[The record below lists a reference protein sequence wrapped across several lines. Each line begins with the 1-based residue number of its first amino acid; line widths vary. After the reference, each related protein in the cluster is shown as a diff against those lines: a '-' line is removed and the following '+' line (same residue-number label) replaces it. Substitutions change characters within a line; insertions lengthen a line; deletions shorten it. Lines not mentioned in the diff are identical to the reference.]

1 MSQVNSKLT
10 QATRRL
16 SSGYRVNSAADDAAG
31 LAISEKLRA
40 IDKGLRQGL
49 RNVSDGINYL
59 DTVDGCAQEMNNML
73 HRLKEIAVEAA
84 NGTLDSIDRDA
95 LDLEYR
101 QLIEEIGQITDS
113 AEFNGIPLF
122 ERHMPEYE
130 KDEGVVVHD
139 GIVMIDGTNN
149 TLVFGYTKDGERH
162 ECTIEIPRGKYTVE
176 ELSDVI
182 DTALWEKEESLIIGV
197 NAEKQLTIQ
206 CENGKLEHIGGNGA
220 SLFYDI
226 IIGSSDGYLLGVT
239 KFTNDVNARL
249 DIVPGKNDVI
259 EFHLGNNDDTKYSIK
274 LDEGNYTRPDLVA
287 HMNEKLKAAGLPCD
301 VEAVMQDDDYGNKI
315 IGIKSEKTMMGL
327 SGNFLMIDEKS
338 KVYHSPIYDICCY
351 GTLVNS
357 EAELKATRDLS
368 GGIEIERGRNDYFVL
383 NAGWYDGDGVPHME
397 NLRID
402 LLDAGE
408 DIRLYANTDQI
419 VSRIAE
425 KLAESNCPISVEND
439 FGRLKFTTLQYG
451 KECKIKLDSS
461 DVPSGYM
468 IYDLFDDAALNR
480 LSPERTQSQ
489 YSAAFVTGGIEL
501 GTSIVIPDGQNKL
514 TFTVKTDPNGVLSD
528 EVMEF
533 EIPKGLY
540 TRAGLQSTLNG
551 LLEAKYPTFKDKLI
565 FSVGS
570 RLSLG
575 AAGADGWE
583 IISVKA
589 ENNTAYSRLIKGMM
603 YYDSIDRSHASGSE
617 QDLISYGTT
626 DPSTGRANVISAA
639 GKTIEAV
646 IYSDYTPSSTS
657 ARQENLLNYSTAR
670 VDVKKGT
677 AQGDGEYDD
686 VVGNPDS
693 SYTSATM
700 RLNDVLTQFRA
711 LGASMRDISFSFSMY
726 DASKKKTEFSVNIP
740 KGSTA
745 EQAVEMI
752 KNALGGAANLSV
764 DGNSLVFTSTA
775 TGKNV
780 EFFNYG
786 GNLINAASKS
796 SLASRADAVI
806 DGDKVYVPATMTL
819 GYAGTNIPYTADDT
833 NDRLK
838 FNAGGRN
845 YDIRLDHRTY
855 NSLAD
860 FAAALNEKIAAADNG
875 SALTKVTASGNSLT
889 FTAPPKGTGGITID
903 SLSSCPID
911 KKKTVNDVKNSPY
924 YDEASGTVKEP
935 ASIRIS
941 GADSHFPLTVDG
953 TNNTITMDY
962 TAPDPADLTRLKTER
977 LTITVPDGTYAS
989 CADYADAINAAIAA
1003 DSALNGKIKA
1013 SYSPSGSNKGLTFT
1027 TIVGGDKV
1035 SLGNIGGTSK
1045 IEQYKQTN
1053 SNAGGT
1059 AFPGENKLKFPA
1071 YIRNTNFGTLFE
1083 GNGVEINE
1091 TNDRVSINIDGKN
1104 YNFTL
1109 THGVYSGNAG
1119 KSGLLSQLN
1128 SGLAGSG
1135 VTVSDSGELRITT
1148 ASVGGGASID
1158 LAGDNTAPYF
1168 KRAQMSSKPQT
1179 ADRIHK
1185 PCNIIGGRSI
1195 TSVDIKG
1202 YNNEFTFDYSDN
1214 GNTQKITVSVAEGA
1228 YTVQE
1233 LAAAIQASIDGQIG
1247 VGQLNVGVKNSG
1259 KLSITGVKVGN
1270 SQAFSNF
1277 EGRLFNRVFQDLSYS
1292 NVKRHSE
1299 TIGTTTG
1306 SSVSYII
1313 GRNEMNPETEE
1324 EIETD
1329 TNVIIYYGLNDKL
1342 IFDLTYKGEVYKVDI
1357 TIPAGGYDPNGIA
1370 DAIQKA
1376 GRDAISDIRDANGD
1390 SLPAEFFHATI
1401 GLGAIGVDDDLNVT
1415 IPSNDKLI
1423 LSFVLPNNGTI
1434 KNADTI
1440 IDGVRGSAAY
1450 KLFYAATQS
1459 PRPTR
1464 VIGKAD
1470 LSNGI
1475 TIESGVNDTLSFEL
1489 DGQEISVTVP
1499 AGAYTCNEL
1508 SSELNKQFEQL
1519 GCIVRTRDSSG
1530 RLMFYTTENGAYN
1543 IDKIEGNGSDDMF
1556 YDSDKRSEDTEIGI
1570 HFGRRTNS
1578 YIWYNKTRA
1587 DDHLMRINTTGV
1599 TTMERALK
1607 AIDRID

>member
-139 GIVMIDGTNN
+139 GIVKIDGTNN

-408 DIRLYANTDQI
+408 DIRLYANADQI

-551 LLEAKYPTFKDKLI
+551 LLEAKYPSFKDKLI

-589 ENNTAYSRLIKGMM
+589 ENDTAYSRLIKGMM

-617 QDLISYGTT
+617 
-626 DPSTGRANVISAA
+626 
-639 GKTIEAV
+639 
-646 IYSDYTPSSTS
+646 
-657 ARQENLLNYSTAR
+657 
-670 VDVKKGT
+670 
-677 AQGDGEYDD
+677 
-686 VVGNPDS
+686 
-693 SYTSATM
+693 
-700 RLNDVLTQFRA
+700 
-711 LGASMRDISFSFSMY
+711 
-726 DASKKKTEFSVNIP
+726 
-740 KGSTA
+740 
-745 EQAVEMI
+745 
-752 KNALGGAANLSV
+752 
-764 DGNSLVFTSTA
+764 
-775 TGKNV
+775 
-780 EFFNYG
+780 
-786 GNLINAASKS
+786 
-796 SLASRADAVI
+796 
-806 DGDKVYVPATMTL
+806 
-819 GYAGTNIPYTADDT
+819 
-833 NDRLK
+833 
-838 FNAGGRN
+838 
-845 YDIRLDHRTY
+845 HRTL
-855 NSLAD
+855 SLM
-860 FAAALNEKIAAADNG
+860 E
-875 SALTKVTASGNSLT
+875 
-889 FTAPPKGTGGITID
+889 PPT
-903 SLSSCPID
+903 LR
-911 KKKTVNDVKNSPY
+911 
-924 YDEASGTVKEP
+924 P
-935 ASIRIS
+935 AERTS
-941 GADSHFPLTVDG
+941 FPLRVK
-953 TNNTITMDY
+953 
-962 TAPDPADLTRLKTER
+962 PSRL
-977 LTITVPDGTYAS
+977 
-989 CADYADAINAAIAA
+989 
-1003 DSALNGKIKA
+1003 
-1013 SYSPSGSNKGLTFT
+1013 
-1027 TIVGGDKV
+1027 
-1035 SLGNIGGTSK
+1035 
-1045 IEQYKQTN
+1045 
-1053 SNAGGT
+1053 
-1059 AFPGENKLKFPA
+1059 
-1071 YIRNTNFGTLFE
+1071 
-1083 GNGVEINE
+1083 
-1091 TNDRVSINIDGKN
+1091 
-1104 YNFTL
+1104 
-1109 THGVYSGNAG
+1109 
-1119 KSGLLSQLN
+1119 
-1128 SGLAGSG
+1128 
-1135 VTVSDSGELRITT
+1135 
-1148 ASVGGGASID
+1148 
-1158 LAGDNTAPYF
+1158 
-1168 KRAQMSSKPQT
+1168 
-1179 ADRIHK
+1179 
-1185 PCNIIGGRSI
+1185 
-1195 TSVDIKG
+1195 
-1202 YNNEFTFDYSDN
+1202 
-1214 GNTQKITVSVAEGA
+1214 
-1228 YTVQE
+1228 
-1233 LAAAIQASIDGQIG
+1233 
-1247 VGQLNVGVKNSG
+1247 
-1259 KLSITGVKVGN
+1259 
-1270 SQAFSNF
+1270 
-1277 EGRLFNRVFQDLSYS
+1277 
-1292 NVKRHSE
+1292 
-1299 TIGTTTG
+1299 
-1306 SSVSYII
+1306 
-1313 GRNEMNPETEE
+1313 
-1324 EIETD
+1324 
-1329 TNVIIYYGLNDKL
+1329 
-1342 IFDLTYKGEVYKVDI
+1342 
-1357 TIPAGGYDPNGIA
+1357 
-1370 DAIQKA
+1370 
-1376 GRDAISDIRDANGD
+1376 
-1390 SLPAEFFHATI
+1390 
-1401 GLGAIGVDDDLNVT
+1401 
-1415 IPSNDKLI
+1415 
-1423 LSFVLPNNGTI
+1423 
-1434 KNADTI
+1434 
-1440 IDGVRGSAAY
+1440 
-1450 KLFYAATQS
+1450 
-1459 PRPTR
+1459 
-1464 VIGKAD
+1464 
-1470 LSNGI
+1470 
-1475 TIESGVNDTLSFEL
+1475 
-1489 DGQEISVTVP
+1489 
-1499 AGAYTCNEL
+1499 
-1508 SSELNKQFEQL
+1508 
-1519 GCIVRTRDSSG
+1519 
-1530 RLMFYTTENGAYN
+1530 
-1543 IDKIEGNGSDDMF
+1543 
-1556 YDSDKRSEDTEIGI
+1556 
-1570 HFGRRTNS
+1570 
-1578 YIWYNKTRA
+1578 
-1587 DDHLMRINTTGV
+1587 
-1599 TTMERALK
+1599 
-1607 AIDRID
+1607 